1 MSEVSSFFRHCPSCG
16 RRFHI
21 KLVSKKLVDVKR
33 ETVEKKVVNPSAIS
47 AMGGSVFGA
56 PSTFAPVLLQY
67 SIPAEVDIEDFQ
79 YQYKC
84 SHCGHEWSENRIEE
98 SKE

>member
-21 KLVSKKLVDVKR
+21 KLVSKTLVDLER
-33 ETVEKKVVNPSAIS
+33 EKVERQTAVSSSPMR
-47 AMGGSVFGA
+47 MGSIMGA
-56 PSTFAPVLLQY
+56 TIWSPLIVQE
-67 SIPAEVDIEDFQ
+67 SIPVEVDIEKFQ

-84 SHCGHEWSENRIEE
+84 SHCGHEWSENRVEE
-98 SKE
+98 SRE

>member
-33 ETVEKKVVNPSAIS
+33 ETVEKTS
-47 AMGGSVFGA
+47 SVMSSGTGTGMYGY
-56 PSTFAPVLLQY
+56 STRPVIVMEAAPV
-67 SIPAEVDIEDFQ
+67 EVDIEDFH

-84 SHCGHEWSENRIEE
+84 GHCGHEWTENRVEE
-98 SKE
+98 HRE